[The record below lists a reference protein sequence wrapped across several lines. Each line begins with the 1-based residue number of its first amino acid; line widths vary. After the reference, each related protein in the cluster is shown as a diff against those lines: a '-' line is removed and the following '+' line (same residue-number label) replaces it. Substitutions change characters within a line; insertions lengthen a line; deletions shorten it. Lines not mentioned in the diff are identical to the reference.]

1 MKKTIYLFALY
12 CGTLLAQSPGY
23 YENLQQLTGDAL
35 EDALH
40 ELIKDHS
47 EFSYSSAKQILKDSD
62 QDPNNTDNVILVYK
76 ENSIPKSNFASNN
89 QSDYWNREHTI

>member
-1 MKKTIYLFALY
+1 MKKTIYLFAL
-12 CGTLLAQSPGY
+12 CCSTLVAQSPGY

-35 EDALH
+35 EDALN

-76 ENSIPKSNFASNN
+76 ENSIPKWHFASNN
-89 QSDYWNREHTI
+89 NSAYWNQEHV